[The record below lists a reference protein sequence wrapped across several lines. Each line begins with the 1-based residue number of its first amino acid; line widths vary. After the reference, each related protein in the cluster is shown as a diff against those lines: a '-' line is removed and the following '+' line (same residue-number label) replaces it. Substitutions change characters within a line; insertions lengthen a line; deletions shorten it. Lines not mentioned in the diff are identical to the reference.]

1 MTDKVEV
8 LGEIMINFLKKEKS
22 QLIGHILER
31 IKAEGNFFILRQL
44 KDYLYR
50 KNIELSGYK
59 PVKLFLAFDF
69 DENKLRELIEKKF
82 NWRIQIEDKKID
94 KSLILGGRIKG
105 DDFLI
110 DFSLR
115 RLILKIFEG

>member
-1 MTDKVEV
+1 MTNKVEV
-8 LGEIMINFLKKEKS
+8 LGEVIINFFKKGKL
-22 QLIGHILER
+22 QLIDHLLER
-31 IKAEGNFFILRQL
+31 IKAEGNFFLLSQL

-69 DENKLRELIEKKF
+69 DENKLKELIDKKF
-82 NWRIQIEDKKID
+82 NWEIKIEDKKID
-94 KSLILGGRIKG
+94 KSLILGGRLKS
-105 DDFLI
+105 DEFLI

-115 RLILKIFEG
+115 RLILKIFER